1 MKILGRDFSYN
12 NAQKMGK
19 KFLPAISN
27 IPTNLKIR
35 RLRKLT
41 LENRNLKTL
50 ARSKIVPLALAS
62 IIPWLEINGMKNVNE
77 PSWGIFI
84 SSN

>member
-1 MKILGRDFSYN
+1 MLKKRG
-12 NAQKMGK
+12 G
-19 KFLPAISN
+19 KFLPAISD

-41 LENRNLKTL
+41 LENKNLETL

-62 IIPWLEINGMKNVNE
+62 IIR
-77 PSWGIFI
+77 
-84 SSN
+84 

>member
-1 MKILGRDFSYN
+1 MLKKRG
-12 NAQKMGK
+12 G

-41 LENRNLKTL
+41 LENKNFETL

-62 IIPWLEINGMKNVNE
+62 IIRWLEINGMKNVNE